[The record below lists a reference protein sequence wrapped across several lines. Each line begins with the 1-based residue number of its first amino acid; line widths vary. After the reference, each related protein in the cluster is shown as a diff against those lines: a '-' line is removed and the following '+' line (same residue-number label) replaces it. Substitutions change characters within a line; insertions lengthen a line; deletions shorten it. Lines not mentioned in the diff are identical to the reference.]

1 MLPRHGLPSDAGA
14 FSQLSGDPAALFVR
28 LSVGDTTLT
37 VSDRLGQGVAPHDG
51 MRRVMTMDGHP
62 THEEREI
69 VVVEADA
76 DLGHVVALALEH
88 HGYPVRTY
96 RSLADAWETAQT
108 VPVLVVLD
116 IGPATLDEWN
126 AVAALK
132 RHRLLGA
139 APVVVLSWDCVV
151 AEGNG
156 YEARVCLAKPF
167 DARALD
173 EAVAA
178 ILTPAGDAGTPL
190 SSESS
195 VPVPSDAVVRA
206 EPSSLPSVWPMLTA
220 GGGFVA
226 VVGFMIHPIYIIGG
240 LIVMI
245 AALLRWALEPAD
257 SGLQV

>member
-1 MLPRHGLPSDAGA
+1 M
-14 FSQLSGDPAALFVR
+14 SGR
-28 LSVGDTTLT
+28 Q
-37 VSDRLGQGVAPHDG
+37 GQGVAPHGG
-51 MRRVMTMDGHP
+51 MRRVMTMDEHP
-62 THEEREI
+62 TQEERQI

-76 DLGHVVALALEH
+76 DLGHIVALALEH

-139 APVVVLSWDCVV
+139 APVVVLSWDC
-151 AEGNG
+151 AIGEGPD
-156 YEARVCLAKPF
+156 YETRVCLAKPF
-167 DARALD
+167 DSRALD

-178 ILTPAGDAGTPL
+178 ILAPTGGAGTPL
-190 SSESS
+190 SRDSS
-195 VPVPSDAVVRA
+195 VPVPSDAAARA
-206 EPSSLPSVWPMLTA
+206 EPSSLRSVWPVLTA
-220 GGGFVA
+220 GGGFFA

-257 SGLQV
+257 SGLRV